1 MSFLHKAV
9 NALSRFH
16 VNLPKSWLHHLV
28 PDHSADDY
36 NDEGQSKLAARAGTR
51 ATVRIECQKNRATG
65 QCAHTQCPNIEESQ
79 SDENCVNP
87 ADLLA

>member
-1 MSFLHKAV
+1 MQ
-9 NALSRFH
+9 ALQLSAAQQHLYLLRAAG
-16 VNLPKSWLHHLV
+16 VLTTILSQITVQMITMTRANQNLLREL
-28 PDHSADDY
+28 
-36 NDEGQSKLAARAGTR
+36 ARAPR
-51 ATVRIECQKNRATG
+51 SEIECQKNRATG